1 MSDTTDAILKIIS
14 SITSTKGAVNFL
26 SISATL
32 VLLWN
37 YSSNYLD
44 KVGLPN
50 EHKQLALLFAA
61 IGIGTLV
68 GRVVNYTGTFL
79 YKLTWMKHLS
89 SEQLKQAEIEK
100 EKRYQNTLS
109 HFKEMYKH
117 YSFSAKEILWELSI
131 DSDDGSKVLYDDHE
145 EADTIEH
152 LVSNGFI
159 KIKSRINGQEGIYKI
174 HPYISSH
181 LRDIYEKEISSTVN
195 KFLNENNTHPLL
207 LETITSD
214 NYTPKGSYRLLVD
227 IFYVAYPIIQTNIQ
241 DVSDDNWNSI
251 RKTLSI
257 HVHPRFNNEISMQ
270 LKKTLFKREFD
281 IQKDETLINFVSE
294 LEDNTKPNI

>member
-1 MSDTTDAILKIIS
+1 MSDATDAILKIIS

-37 YSSNYLD
+37 YSSHYLD

-89 SEQLKQAEIEK
+89 SKKLKQAEIEK

-117 YSFSAKEILWELSI
+117 YSFSTKEILWELSI
-131 DSDDGSKVLYDDHE
+131 DSDDGSKVLYDDYE
-145 EADTIEH
+145 EADTIEN
-152 LVSNGFI
+152 LVNNNFI
-159 KIKSRINGQEGIYKI
+159 KVKSRINDRECIYII

-181 LRDIYEKEISSTVN
+181 LRDIHEKEISSIVN
-195 KFLNENNTHPLL
+195 EFLNGHNATPLL

-214 NYTPKGSYRLLVD
+214 SYTPKGSHRLLVD
-227 IFYVAYPIIQTNIQ
+227 IFYVAHPIIQTNIQ
-241 DVSDDNWNSI
+241 EMSDNNWNSI
-251 RKTLSI
+251 RKTLTI
-257 HVHPRFNNEISMQ
+257 RVHPRFNSELTMQ
-270 LKKTLFKREFD
+270 INKTLFNREFD
-281 IQKDETLINFVSE
+281 IEKDETLINSASE
-294 LEDNTKPNI
+294 FNNNTTLIM